1 MQLTLVT
8 AMMAILLLNVVIGI
22 PLPNMPANTQ
32 PTPSVAIPSQPPY
45 NDNKKV
51 KVAHTRLPSVG
62 FLS

>member
-45 NDNKKV
+45 NDN
-51 KVAHTRLPSVG
+51 
-62 FLS
+62 